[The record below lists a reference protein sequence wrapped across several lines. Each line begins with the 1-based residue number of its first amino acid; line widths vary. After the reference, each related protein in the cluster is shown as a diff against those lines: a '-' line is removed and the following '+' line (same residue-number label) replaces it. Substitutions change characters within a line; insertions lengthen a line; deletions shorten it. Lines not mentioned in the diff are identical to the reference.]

1 MTTKYKGFWVVMC
14 TLAVFTV
21 PVFVFA
27 HPGRTDSSGCHTCK
41 TNCPNWG
48 LSYSEYHCHN
58 AKAVPQPV
66 EPVKSHYGE
75 NGTGYTQS
83 WPAYG
88 TNKTVSSVGSTL
100 TPRLKKG
107 MSGTEV
113 SLLQEILS
121 KDPSI
126 YPERMITGYFGPAT
140 ERAVVRLQ
148 KKYGLDQVGYIGPK
162 TNELLNTLK

>member
-14 TLAVFTV
+14 ALAVSIV
-21 PVFVFA
+21 PAFVFA

-48 LSYSEYHCHN
+48 LSYGEYHCHN
-58 AKAVPQPV
+58 AKAVSQPL
-66 EPVKSHYGE
+66 EPIRSHYGE
-75 NGTGYTQS
+75 NGTGYTQT

-88 TNKTVSSVGSTL
+88 ATKAVSSVGATSI
-100 TPRLKKG
+100 RLKKG

-113 SLLQEILS
+113 SRLQEILS
-121 KDPSI
+121 RDSSI
-126 YPERMITGYFGPAT
+126 YPERMVTGYFGTAT
-140 ERAVVRLQ
+140 ERAVMRLQ
-148 KKYGLDQVGYIGPK
+148 KKHGLDQVGYVGPK